1 MYLKKV
7 CLSSFLYAKYCSR
20 IYIISVLHFF
30 TIIFHIYLGSLIFC
44 CSRHLWL
51 LSQAEV
57 DLFIKTDTEFD
68 TGLKYIY

>member
-1 MYLKKV
+1 M
-7 CLSSFLYAKYCSR
+7 LSTVAEYILSVFCIFL
-20 IYIISVLHFF
+20 
-30 TIIFHIYLGSLIFC
+30 TIIFHIYLGSLVFC